1 MLGGRMTLQRGDLV
15 PHFNVTTV
23 QGSRFEYS
31 TIWQNRNL
39 VLITLPASDS
49 ASSREYGRQFGAEV
63 ASFRQHNTE
72 CVVSRDVV
80 RGIASPSVV
89 VADRWGEIVHVATG
103 ADIAGLPSPS
113 ELFDW
118 IEYLERQCPE
128 CQGETK

>member
-1 MLGGRMTLQRGDLV
+1 MTLQRGDLV
-15 PHFNVTTV
+15 PHFSVTTV

-39 VLITLPASDS
+39 VLITLPASDA
-49 ASSREYGRQFGAEV
+49 ASEEYGRQFGAELG
-63 ASFRQHNTE
+63 SFRQHNTE
-72 CVVSRDVV
+72 CVVTRDVV

-89 VADRWGEIVHVATG
+89 VADQWGEIVHVASA
-103 ADIAGLPSPS
+103 ADIAGLPSLS

-118 IEYLERQCPE
+118 MAYLERQCPE